1 MTLYSPMWAVLYRK
15 IGPSLIK
22 SFIRPFPLK
31 FKTYFY
37 IFIIKTI
44 YLFIP
49 LSYPTK
55 NTFCSFLTTHEKLS
69 INQIKIIKII
79 DFSKNYQIDNLRKM
93 IKLLTFQKVIKLIL
107 IFHKLIKNSLLSL
120 IKY

>member
-1 MTLYSPMWAVLYRK
+1 MTLYSPMWVVLYRK
-15 IGPSLIK
+15 IGPFLIK
-22 SFIRPFPLK
+22 SFIRPFSLK

-44 YLFIP
+44 YLFIY